1 MLLNYLLILATL
13 IALIYVVVEIKKLY
27 KEINYIRKDIEN
39 FNDETID
46 TITYKKK

>member
-1 MLLNYLLILATL
+1 MLLNYLLIPTTL
-13 IALIYVVVEIKKLY
+13 IALLYVIVEIKKLY
-27 KEINYIRKDIEN
+27 KEIHYIRKDIEN